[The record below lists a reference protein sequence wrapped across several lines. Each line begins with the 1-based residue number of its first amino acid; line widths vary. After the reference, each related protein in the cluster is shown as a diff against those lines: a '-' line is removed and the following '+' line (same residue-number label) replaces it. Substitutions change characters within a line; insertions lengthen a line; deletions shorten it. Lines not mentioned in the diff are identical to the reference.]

1 MKTKIKKLMSK
12 TLLVGPVLGAILGV
26 GILTACTDN
35 GIMESRDSNGVTT
48 SQEISKRSGESGGE
62 HGSAREG
69 GSERG
74 GGEHGGSGGE
84 SGRESG
90 NESAASGSEEGSG
103 ANLAPDATFDAVR
116 GGARLILNYDAAGDA
131 FTGTVENTTG
141 NALSNVRIEVHLSN
155 GTELGP
161 TTPVDMAPGEV
172 LAVNLPSTQASFT
185 GWIAHAEVGSGA
197 EAGGEHASGSGSE
210 SGNESANEGSG
221 ESGGEGGESGPDGPE
236 GPESGSEA
244 AREAAMSSPI
254 TPLDQAWN
262 GVLGGLAISAQYD
275 AATQSVNASVQNTTS
290 QQLCYVQSEPHL
302 KSGTQ
307 TVGELGPQK
316 LGDLNPG
323 QTVMS
328 SLSVI
333 DEPSLAGVAY
343 DGYVIHM
350 EVFDCGGPGPV
361 AHTGAEGSGEH
372 GGSGGEGHGPG
383 GEGGNESGGASGNE
397 EGSGATL
404 ALDET
409 FDATRGGARLIM
421 NYDAAGNAFTGTVE
435 NTTNNTLS
443 NVRIEVHLSNGTE
456 LGPTIPVDM
465 APGEVYAI
473 NMPATQE
480 AFTGWIAH
488 AEVGSGEGGGEHG
501 SGSGSG
507 EGSESGSGESGGE
520 HGSGSRESGRESGE
534 SGSEEGSRAILALDE
549 TFDATRGGARLVMG
563 YDAASNAFNGIV
575 ENTTNNTLNNVRI
588 EVHLSNGTEL
598 GPTIPVDMAPGEMY
612 AINMPATQEPFTGWI
627 AHAEVGSGEHGSGS
641 GSGEGNESGGRESGG
656 EHGSSRE
663 SGGEH
668 GGRGERRGGG

>member
-1 MKTKIKKLMSK
+1 MKTKIRKLLTKKF
-12 TLLVGPVLGAILGV
+12 LVGTALGAALSAAVITGCTVDGV
-26 GILTACTDN
+26 FNEGP
-35 GIMESRDSNGVTT
+35 ESNRTT
-48 SQEISKRSGESGGE
+48 VSQEISERGGGESGGE
-62 HGSAREG
+62 QGSAREG

-74 GGEHGGSGGE
+74 GGGEHGGIGGE
-84 SGRESG
+84 SGREYGGESG

-116 GGARLILNYDAAGDA
+116 GGARLIMNYDPATNA

-197 EAGGEHASGSGSE
+197 EAGGEHASGG
-210 SGNESANEGSG
+210 G
-221 ESGGEGGESGPDGPE
+221 ESGTEGGESGPDGPE

-290 QQLCYVQSEPHL
+290 QQLCYVQAEPHL

-328 SLSVI
+328 SLPVSGKP
-333 DEPSLAGVAY
+333 ELAGVSY
-343 DGYVIHM
+343 DGYVVHM

-383 GEGGNESGGASGNE
+383 GEGGSESGGESSGSGSE

-404 ALDET
+404 AKDEI
-409 FDATRGGARLIM
+409 FDATRGGARLVM
-421 NYDAAGNAFTGTVE
+421 GYDAPSNSFNGIVE
-435 NTTNNTLS
+435 NTTGGTLS

-456 LGPTIPVDM
+456 LGPTTPVDM
-465 APGEVYAI
+465 RPGEMYAI
-473 NMPATQE
+473 SMPATQE

-501 SGSGSG
+501 SSSG
-507 EGSESGSGESGGE
+507 GESGGE
-520 HGSGSRESGRESGE
+520 HG
-534 SGSEEGSRAILALDE
+534 
-549 TFDATRGGARLVMG
+549 
-563 YDAASNAFNGIV
+563 
-575 ENTTNNTLNNVRI
+575 
-588 EVHLSNGTEL
+588 
-598 GPTIPVDMAPGEMY
+598 
-612 AINMPATQEPFTGWI
+612 
-627 AHAEVGSGEHGSGS
+627 
-641 GSGEGNESGGRESGG
+641 GGREG
-656 EHGSSRE
+656 
-663 SGGEH
+663 GGEH